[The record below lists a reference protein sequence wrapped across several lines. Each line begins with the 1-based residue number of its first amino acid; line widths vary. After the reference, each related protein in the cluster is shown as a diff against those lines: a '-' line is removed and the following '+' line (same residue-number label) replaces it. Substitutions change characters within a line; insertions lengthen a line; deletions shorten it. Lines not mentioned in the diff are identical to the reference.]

1 MPDLLSLVSLPSF
14 AISRR
19 QPLPAPGPCAAM
31 SKTDRAAARVEV
43 TGASVLARWAAT
55 FRADLHSAKVP
66 FHQGEIVLSQSSR
79 LALLDDE
86 QVVVD
91 ARFLRENESIS
102 VGDQVSFPC
111 YIAMAGGHVDLRSS
125 MASDKAL
132 QPPTTKIVR
141 EKVLDQSSEPTL
153 NVNLDLDLR
162 SGMEFQRFIW
172 QKFNSPVAFAPGR
185 GARELFLVASFKRH
199 KHRLDCSNVSEYLR
213 SCLGGIAF
221 DFRVCYLR
229 DRSFRFFVFSKK
241 VGFAVNGLK
250 SYECS
255 QFMVYF
261 SLWGNGGPDF
271 IREFR
276 LWEAEELRSWT
287 VVGKKKTLAVDN
299 MTQHRQGFGH
309 KGLTGA
315 NGIPLGL
322 HIKDSALHR
331 EAEQHRVNLPLSA
344 SVKRPSFIHKL
355 SSSEKEDLY
364 KLFVDGF
371 DFFSIQ
377 EFFRLT
383 YPRSILDYL
392 SKEEEAELK
401 ILLAANISSEAIG
414 ELFAP
419 DKSSTH
425 EKGSAVP
432 VSSVFD
438 RIQQDLAAKSVTVD
452 KVNMPTGRV
461 SVFDRL
467 DRPVL

>member
-1 MPDLLSLVSLPSF
+1 
-14 AISRR
+14 
-19 QPLPAPGPCAAM
+19 
-31 SKTDRAAARVEV
+31 
-43 TGASVLARWAAT
+43 
-55 FRADLHSAKVP
+55 
-66 FHQGEIVLSQSSR
+66 
-79 LALLDDE
+79 
-86 QVVVD
+86 
-91 ARFLRENESIS
+91 
-102 VGDQVSFPC
+102 
-111 YIAMAGGHVDLRSS
+111 
-125 MASDKAL
+125 
-132 QPPTTKIVR
+132 
-141 EKVLDQSSEPTL
+141 
-153 NVNLDLDLR
+153 
-162 SGMEFQRFIW
+162 
-172 QKFNSPVAFAPGR
+172 
-185 GARELFLVASFKRH
+185 
-199 KHRLDCSNVSEYLR
+199 
-213 SCLGGIAF
+213 
-221 DFRVCYLR
+221 
-229 DRSFRFFVFSKK
+229 
-241 VGFAVNGLK
+241 
-250 SYECS
+250 
-255 QFMVYF
+255 
-261 SLWGNGGPDF
+261 
-271 IREFR
+271 
-276 LWEAEELRSWT
+276 
-287 VVGKKKTLAVDN
+287 

-322 HIKDSALHR
+322 HIKDSALHH

-355 SSSEKEDLY
+355 SASEKEDLY

-401 ILLAANISSEAIG
+401 ILLAANLSSEAIG

-467 DRPVL
+467 DRPVLQRNVTAQEGKQSVFERLEWPNTSARPGPQVFGPAAPSHPWRRLHCPRCLLFGHSRQGCHNKI